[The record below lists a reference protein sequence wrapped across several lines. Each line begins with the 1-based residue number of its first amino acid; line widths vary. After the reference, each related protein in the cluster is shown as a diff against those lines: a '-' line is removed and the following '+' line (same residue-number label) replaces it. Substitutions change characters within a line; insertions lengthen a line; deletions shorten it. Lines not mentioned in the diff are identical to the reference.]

1 MLTCKAAVG
10 KCEPFLARV
19 FRACGSGN
27 LNVSEAGGG
36 VTVLAPIT

>member
-10 KCEPFLARV
+10 QCESFLARV

-27 LNVSEAGGG
+27 LNVSEAGRR
-36 VTVLAPIT
+36 VTTLEPIS